1 MRCSSGTYVRA
12 IARDLGAAL
21 GVGGHLSALRRTA
34 VGAFAIDTARTLDDL
49 ADACFFLLQNYDEEM
64 FVNIGT
70 GEDLTIKALA
80 EMIKEI
86 VGFEGE
92 LKWNTEKPDGTPRKL
107 MDVSRLH
114 NLGWKHR
121 IELRDG
127 ITSVYAEFAKSEL
140 AKA

>member
-1 MRCSSGTYVRA
+1 MREFLHV
-12 IARDLGAAL
+12 
-21 GVGGHLSALRRTA
+21 
-34 VGAFAIDTARTLDDL
+34 DDL
-49 ADACFFLLQNYDEEM
+49 ADACFFLLQNYDEEL
-64 FVNIGT
+64 FLNIGT

-86 VGFEGE
+86 VGYSGE

-114 NLGWKHR
+114 KLGWKHR
-121 IELRDG
+121 IGLREG
-127 ITSVYAEFAKSEL
+127 ITAVYEEFAKSEL